1 MILYEKILPDN
12 ERFIIEDNGGDTFI
26 FRIERDDK
34 KNKCHNAFL
43 LRYTFDELKDLF
55 IREFKH
61 RGYNAELLEVA
72 FKKK

>member
-12 ERFIIEDNGGDTFI
+12 ERFIIEDDGGNTFI
-26 FRIERDDK
+26 FRIQVDDK
-34 KNKCHNAFL
+34 DKYHNAFL

>member
-12 ERFIIEDNGGDTFI
+12 ERFSIEDDGGNTFI
-26 FRIERDDK
+26 FRIQVDDK
-34 KNKCHNAFL
+34 DKYHNAFL
-43 LRYTFDELKDLF
+43 LRYTLDELKDLF

-61 RGYNAELLEVA
+61 RGYNTELLEVA